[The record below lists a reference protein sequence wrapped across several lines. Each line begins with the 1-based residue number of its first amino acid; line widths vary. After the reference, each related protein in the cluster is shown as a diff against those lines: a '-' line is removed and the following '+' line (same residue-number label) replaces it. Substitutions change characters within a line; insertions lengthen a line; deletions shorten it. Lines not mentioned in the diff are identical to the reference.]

1 MMSSSW
7 TFLNT
12 TGSTSENKARTL
24 NIYSII
30 YVTCTETLN
39 QRNFSGMEIWTRKWF
54 ICTYFVKGLVILNR
68 DSFYSFFNSCKSES
82 LTSILVNHL

>member
-54 ICTYFVKGLVILNR
+54 ICTYFVKRLGDFEMEIL
-68 DSFYSFFNSCKSES
+68 STHF
-82 LTSILVNHL
+82 LILVKVKA

>member
-39 QRNFSGMEIWTRKWF
+39 QLFRYGDLDQNMVYLHILCKRISDFEMEILSTHF
-54 ICTYFVKGLVILNR
+54 LTLVKV
-68 DSFYSFFNSCKSES
+68 KA
-82 LTSILVNHL
+82 